1 MSENLG
7 DAFLELKT
15 DNRGLTGGLKRGE
28 ADTKKG
34 VGRIAQAIGKHNKAV
49 GAAMTGL
56 GIAIAGAA
64 ILSVKSYV
72 TMGDEV
78 QKMAL
83 RTGFSTE
90 ALSEWRHAVQISG
103 SDIKSFEKGIKR
115 MSSFILDAKDGLS
128 TSTDALDRL
137 GVSVQDLEGL
147 SPEAAFEL
155 LSVAIADVPDELEK
169 AALAQ
174 DVFGRAGTALLPLL
188 KEGSQG
194 IATLRAEAHD
204 MGIVFDQE
212 AANKAAKLADSM
224 TRMKSTMTGVMLTI
238 AEALVPVI
246 TVLVDKVTG
255 VLRRVREW
263 TEAHPKLA
271 KIILIVV
278 GAMGALMLVLGPLLI
293 MLPLL
298 AAGFA
303 LIAGASGIGTV
314 LIAIGALVA
323 LIVILIQKKEQ
334 LQNLF
339 SFIPGVNKAVKDVTA
354 SMKEWRDVVD
364 STADSLNNMN
374 LQQLRVQAQ
383 KLKTAQFEL
392 TQAIGAGNKAT
403 AEQQRLF
410 NDLRD
415 RIFEVQEAI
424 QTATAKVEESYDGI
438 GEAARENNAVVN
450 AEGQKMAD
458 AIQETFDRMTVREE
472 SAFAMRLSLAEAA
485 LAKRTEAEAA
495 AAEQREQIEADHLAD
510 LTTMVQGRMDEER
523 RLQKELL
530 GNLADLGQQKI
541 DHAEWVQGEI
551 ARAHQRWADDQ
562 AQQLSVVENS
572 WARFE
577 MNLDSTIAAMN
588 ENSLDFGDVV
598 EGLADRFGVSTDDM
612 ADQIKGFGL
621 KFGDTMGL
629 IEQFSRATVDRVI
642 AGMADIGIATKKA
655 TGAPV
660 SREQQVS
667 ARQSGLIANREA
679 LALQR
684 LKNVQA
690 GVGTASIDASI
701 ASLNEKLSDVV
712 GLVQQE
718 SQLRTVSGFQFH
730 VGESL
735 LNAQH
740 GAVVPGPASQAQ
752 LAVVHGQETITP
764 AGAGSGPTVI
774 FQGPV
779 YGFEDF
785 ERKVAGIAV
794 RQQRRGALK
803 A

>member
-1 MSENLG
+1 MAEILG
-7 DAFLELKT
+7 DAVFELKT

-28 ADTKKG
+28 ASTKRG
-34 VGRIAQAIGKHNKAV
+34 IGRIAGAIGKHNKAV
-49 GAAMTGL
+49 GVGMTAL
-56 GIAIAGAA
+56 GGAIAGAA

-72 TMGDEV
+72 SMGDEV

-238 AEALVPVI
+238 AEVLVPVI

-278 GAMGALMLVLGPLLI
+278 SAIGGLMLVLGPLLI
-293 MLPLL
+293 MMPLI
-298 AAGFA
+298 AAGMA
-303 LIAGASGIGTV
+303 LLAGASGIGLVV
-314 LIAIGALVA
+314 LAIAAVTAGALFLWKNWEKVWDFIKTATEKAVNFIIDMFNKMTFVHRQVLAGMLDAVA
-323 LIVILIQKKEQ
+323 KFTGFLGK
-334 LQNLF
+334 
-339 SFIPGVNKAVKDVTA
+339 FIPKVGEFGDEIEAVAEKIRAGIPDIDITTEKVKGLADGFETA
-354 SMKEWRDVVD
+354 SNTIEQSTKE
-364 STADSLNNMN
+364 SADAVE
-374 LQQLRVQAQ
+374 Q
-383 KLKTAQFEL
+383 
-392 TQAIGAGNKAT
+392 GAG
-403 AEQQRLF
+403 
-410 NDLRD
+410 
-415 RIFEVQEAI
+415 RIQ
-424 QTATAKVEESYDGI
+424 
-438 GEAARENNAVVN
+438 EAARTTTAVTKEE
-450 AEGQKMAD
+450 AQKAAD
-458 AIQETFDRMTVREE
+458 AIQQTFDRITAREE

-485 LAKRTEAEAA
+485 LAKRTEAEAT

-523 RLQKELL
+523 RHQEELL
-530 GNLADLGQQKI
+530 SDLADLGQQKI

-562 AQQLSVVENS
+562 AQQLSDVENS

-629 IEQFSRATVDRVI
+629 IAQYSRSTVDAVV
-642 AGMADIGIATKKA
+642 ADIARISAATNLA
-655 TGAPV
+655 ADAAARPVTGEPISQAQRT
-660 SREQQVS
+660 SQRE
-667 ARQSGLIANREA
+667 AGLIANREA
-679 LALQR
+679 LLLQKV
-684 LKNVQA
+684 KNIGA
-690 GVGTASIDASI
+690 GVNSADIDTALKGINDR
-701 ASLNEKLSDVV
+701 LSNV
-712 GLVQQE
+712 GALVQQE
-718 SQLRTVSGFQFH
+718 SQLRTAGGFSFH
-730 VGESL
+730 VGRSL
-735 LNAQH
+735 LSDFAH
-740 GAVVPGPASQAQ
+740 GGTVPGARGEPQ
-752 LAVVHGQETITP
+752 LAIVHGKGNDHSP
-764 AGAGSGPTVI
+764 R
-774 FQGPV
+774 QGRSQRQLLRARLWLR
-779 YGFEDF
+779 GF
-785 ERKVAGIAV
+785 
-794 RQQRRGALK
+794 
-803 A
+803 